1 MKKDEVNALPLNHVT
16 ELSAVAGTAFLFDTS
31 IVHRQGIPMLEP
43 RQAIFYAYHDASV
56 ALQQED
62 IDYYRYHPLLLNAAF
77 LGNLSAEDERVL
89 GFGDQRN
96 YQPAFVRQG
105 KPTLLHRI
113 MSASNGAQ
121 TRLQLLSQR
130 ISARLKRLK

>member
-1 MKKDEVNALPLNHVT
+1 MTGRAE
-16 ELSAVAGTAFLFDTS
+16 
-31 IVHRQGIPMLEP
+31 HRQYE
-43 RQAIFYAYHDASV
+43 A
-56 ALQQED
+56 
-62 IDYYRYHPLLLNAAF
+62 DYYADSSRKNQPHT
-77 LGNLSAEDERVL
+77 GNLSAEDELVL